1 MFLPTPLLSP
11 KVAMRSSCSAWRGC
25 LITRMIWPGKPLAA
39 KRHFDVLPFLSN
51 SCSLFCLL
59 SPWRQPLLLPFHQT
73 VSQIFVQL
81 SYSTTVSKPYRNL
94 GQQKVIDVLGIWP
107 KIRTHSL
114 LQIQKSPILRH
125 HQKTCL
131 LNLHRPQTA
140 PDSSLTTRWDAAG
153 NSWCLWGLSL
163 VASTV

>member
-1 MFLPTPLLSP
+1 MFFSFPLLST
-11 KVAMRSSCSAWRGC
+11 KVAMHSNCSAGRGS
-25 LITRMIWPGKPLAA
+25 LITRMIWPGKWLAA
-39 KRHFDVLPFLSN
+39 KWHFDVLPLLSN
-51 SCSLFCLL
+51 SCFLFCV
-59 SPWRQPLLLPFHQT
+59 PWRQPFLLPFHQT

-94 GQQKVIDVLGIWP
+94 GQQKVIGVLGIWP

-114 LQIQKSPILRH
+114 LQIQKSLILCH

-131 LNLHRPQTA
+131 LNLHRPRTA
-140 PDSSLTTRWDAAG
+140 PDSSLTTRQDAAG